1 MTKNNSLA
9 ARTKHIK
16 IGSEL
21 LWSGRLVHVL
31 RCEGISMVRGYAEAQ
46 YRVVGVYDGYVG
58 IAFDCELKAVS

>member
-21 LWSGRLVHVL
+21 MWSGRLVHVL
-31 RCEGISMVRGYAEAQ
+31 RCEGISTVRGYAEAQ

-58 IAFDCELKAVS
+58 TAFDGELKVAA